1 MSWGALI
8 ANVGQSYISM
18 NEAYNQSKIIAAQSK
33 LDSVLAGIEA
43 NQLMRQATSIENL
56 GVHAAMVEQYKTRVV
71 TSDATA
77 AMAAGGGVVDPEML
91 AKIKQRGDYNS
102 MSAIFDARTRAIDLR
117 QQSRMVRIGAK
128 YQAGASKRYGS
139 SLKRQ
144 AVTGAIYNS
153 MDLFAKA
160 YKPSAKS
167 GAVKH
172 GKSFGVGTF
181 RGSSNQSLG
190 GKGYVGGF

>member
-8 ANVGQSYISM
+8 SNVGQSYISM

-43 NQLMRQATSIENL
+43 NQLLRQATSIENM
-56 GVHAAMVEQYKTRVV
+56 GVKAAQIEQYKTRVV
-71 TSDATA
+71 SSDATA

-117 QQSRMVRIGAK
+117 HQSRMTRIGAR
-128 YQAGASKRYGS
+128 YDAGASKRYGS
-139 SLKRQ
+139 SIKRQ
-144 AVTGAIYNS
+144 AVVGAVYNS
-153 MDLFAKA
+153 MDMFAKA
-160 YKPSAKS
+160 YKPK
-167 GAVKH
+167 
-172 GKSFGVGTF
+172 GKSVSTY
-181 RGSSNQSLG
+181 
-190 GKGYVGGF
+190 KAPGFERR